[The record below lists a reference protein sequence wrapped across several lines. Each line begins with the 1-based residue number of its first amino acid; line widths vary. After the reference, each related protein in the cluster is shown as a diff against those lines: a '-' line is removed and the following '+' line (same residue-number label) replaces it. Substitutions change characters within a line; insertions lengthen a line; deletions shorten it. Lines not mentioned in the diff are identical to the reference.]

1 MPKTETYLPLRIVLV
16 NPPTGVLFAVQR
28 GKAELEAPS
37 MSNGENLSFEF
48 SVRIGDREDDG
59 PNFLGP
65 FVQGPRG
72 GRFVYV
78 NSGTLAGQAD
88 SCWTRRAKVGLKS
101 IGWDLV
107 DHLIAQPSKRLEAR
121 IAGKA
126 GDGGPAC
133 ATVPL
138 LGDGWEINDRNGSG
152 S

>member
-1 MPKTETYLPLRIVLV
+1 MPKTETYLPLRITLV

-28 GKAELEAPS
+28 GKGELESPS
-37 MSNGENLSFEF
+37 MSNGKELSFDF
-48 SVRIGDREDDG
+48 SVRIGNREDES

-88 SCWTRRAKVGLKS
+88 SCWTRRAKVGLKD

-107 DHLIAQPSKRLEAR
+107 DNVLAETSKRLEAR

-133 ATVPL
+133 ATVRL
-138 LGDGWEINDRNGSG
+138 LGDGWAINEQGRK
-152 S
+152 

>member
-1 MPKTETYLPLRIVLV
+1 MAKTETYLPLRITVV
-16 NPPTGVLFAVQR
+16 NPPQRVVFALQR
-28 GKAELEAPS
+28 GKAELVAS
-37 MSNGENLSFEF
+37 VMASGDNLSFNF
-48 SVRIGDREDDG
+48 AVRVGDREDEM

-88 SCWTRRAKVGLKS
+88 SCWTRRAKVRLKT

-107 DHLIAQPSKRLEAR
+107 DHVLAKPSSFLEAK
-121 IAGKA
+121 IAGRA

-138 LGDGWEINDRNGSG
+138 LAGGWTMITDA
-152 S
+152 

>member
-1 MPKTETYLPLRIVLV
+1 MPKIEKHLPLRITLV
-16 NPPTGVLFAVQR
+16 NPPVGVIFAIQR
-28 GKAELEAPS
+28 GKVELVAPV
-37 MSNGENLSFEF
+37 MSRGHNLSFNLA
-48 SVRIGDREDDG
+48 VRLADREDEMR
-59 PNFLGP
+59 NFLGP

-88 SCWTRRAKVGLKS
+88 SCWTRRAKVGLIG
-101 IGWDLV
+101 IGWDLIDRV
-107 DHLIAQPSKRLEAR
+107 LAKPSSFLEAK

-138 LGDGWEINDRNGSG
+138 LGGWSIATKY
-152 S
+152 

>member
-1 MPKTETYLPLRIVLV
+1 MPKTETYLPLRITLV

-28 GKAELEAPS
+28 GKAELETQS
-37 MSNGENLSFEF
+37 MSNGENLSFDF
-48 SVRIGDREDDG
+48 SVRIGDRADER

-88 SCWTRRAKVGLKS
+88 SSWTRRAKVGLKD
-101 IGWDLV
+101 IGWELV
-107 DHLIAQPSKRLEAR
+107 DAVLAQPSKRLEAR

-133 ATVPL
+133 ATVRL
-138 LGDGWEINDRNGSG
+138 LGDGWAIPI
-152 S
+152 

>member
-1 MPKTETYLPLRIVLV
+1 MPKTETYLPLRITVI
-16 NPPTGVLFAVQR
+16 NPPTGVVFALQR
-28 GKAELEAPS
+28 GKSEIETPAMAS
-37 MSNGENLSFEF
+37 GNDLSFDF
-48 SVRIGDREDDG
+48 SVRVGAREDES

-78 NSGTLAGQAD
+78 NSGASAGQAD
-88 SCWTRRAKVGLKS
+88 SCWTRRAKIALKE

-107 DHLIAQPSKRLEAR
+107 DRVLAKSSSLLEAK

-133 ATVPL
+133 ASVRL
-138 LGDGWEINDRNGSG
+138 LGSGWTINDQTLK
-152 S
+152 